1 MEGSPVMSPA
11 AFFARPV
18 ILSMMLMGAS
28 YPIGCGRNSR
38 TALDGRARACLHWQA
53 DLDPVGLALRVL
65 AHIRVAESDQLVRR
79 DLGVPAGEARAV
91 GDDCGVLV
99 WQQLGR
105 LRLELLVV
113 DADRAGDVLLGE
125 AFLAEGL
132 HHHDLGAVEQRLELV
147 AGDLGSHLRPP
158 CCCFPDRRPV
168 TSRRVYRTA
177 VRFYAVLCVGV
188 MGGPWSGCR

>member
-1 MEGSPVMSPA
+1 MPPSRATSAPIGRGTRWRSRSATSWAFSSARSCASASFSFSSPLRSSRRPSERIEGSPVMSPA

-18 ILSMMLMGAS
+18 ILSMMLMGVS

-38 TALDGRARACLHWQA
+38 TALDGRARAGLHRQA
-53 DLDPVGLALRVL
+53 GLDPVGLALRVL

-113 DADRAGDVLLGE
+113 NADRAGDVLLGE
-125 AFLAEGL
+125 AI
-132 HHHDLGAVEQRLELV
+132 
-147 AGDLGSHLRPP
+147 
-158 CCCFPDRRPV
+158 
-168 TSRRVYRTA
+168 
-177 VRFYAVLCVGV
+177 
-188 MGGPWSGCR
+188 